1 MDEMKHDTL
10 HPLHGRLRE
19 IVGGRPRFCFYGAE
33 SDASDQKQARI
44 VLILKS
50 GDKGKYWKGGA
61 LCGDRV
67 VTKLPTIA
75 DTMERVCC
83 ERVRLAGKERRA
95 AGRCDRREGNSCI
108 VEDTDLDGILDN
120 SNICKTLSKD
130 LFSK

>member
-1 MDEMKHDTL
+1 VGGKRHDTL
-10 HPLHGRLRE
+10 HLLHGRLRE

-67 VTKLPTIA
+67 VTKLPTIT
-75 DTMERVCC
+75 DTIERVLLRVC
-83 ERVRLAGKERRA
+83 EREEPRADVIGVRETLVSSR
-95 AGRCDRREGNSCI
+95 
-108 VEDTDLDGILDN
+108 TQILVV
-120 SNICKTLSKD
+120 
-130 LFSK
+130 F

>member
-1 MDEMKHDTL
+1 MDEKRHDTL
-10 HPLHGRLRE
+10 HLLHGRLRE

-44 VLILKS
+44 VPILKS

-75 DTMERVCC
+75 DTMERV
-83 ERVRLAGKERRA
+83 RFAGKERRA
-95 AGRCDRREGNSCI
+95 AGRCHRREENSCI
-108 VEDTDLDGILDN
+108 VEDTDLGGILDN